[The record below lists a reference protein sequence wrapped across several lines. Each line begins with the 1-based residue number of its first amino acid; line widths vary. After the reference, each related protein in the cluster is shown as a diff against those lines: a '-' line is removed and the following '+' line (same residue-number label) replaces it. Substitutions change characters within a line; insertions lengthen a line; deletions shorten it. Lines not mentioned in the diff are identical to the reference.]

1 MQQFIRA
8 PRTYYCSNTLADV
21 NQYRAVVRDDSNEM
35 GCKLPTG
42 AGLTTEDEFVGVTM
56 ETKLVAT
63 FNPIGPLAVQTDGI
77 ARAIAASAINVDEA
91 VTIDG
96 VTGKF
101 KAATNATPTST
112 VICGYARTAALVD
125 GDMFSLEISRK
136 TVTV

>member
-8 PRTYYCSNTLADV
+8 PRTYYCSNTLVDV
-21 NQYRAVVRDDSNEM
+21 NQYRAVVRDNANEM
-35 GCKLPTG
+35 GCKLPTD

-56 ETKLVAT
+56 ETKEIAT
-63 FNPIGPLAVQTDGI
+63 FNPIGALAVQTDGI
-77 ARAIAASAINVDEA
+77 ARATAASGIDVDEA

-101 KAATNATPTST
+101 KAATNVTATST